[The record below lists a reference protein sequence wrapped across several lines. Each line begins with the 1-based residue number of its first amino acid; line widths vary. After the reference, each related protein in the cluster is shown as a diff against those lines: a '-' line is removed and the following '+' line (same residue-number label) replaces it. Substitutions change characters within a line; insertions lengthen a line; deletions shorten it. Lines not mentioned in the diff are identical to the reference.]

1 MILSFCLFY
10 IRLQGNGDLRQHP
23 GLKMCLGW
31 IIMFFIFP
39 EWTQS
44 SRLPVSLGLTILLR
58 EFLPSIDKTLNWQI
72 KEHFK
77 TLYKCTI
84 ETFLLTLKDFNL
96 LNKYILCWTC
106 FMKDYVFISNLSWW
120 SKTVLF
126 VTSQIW
132 VKQACRLSTL
142 KQGWRNVIRV
152 AKSKPL
158 KKQTQVLHMV
168 KYAVSIHVF
177 L

>member
-132 VKQACRLSTL
+132 VKQGLQAQELEAGVEKCY
-142 KQGWRNVIRV
+142 QGGQIK
-152 AKSKPL
+152 AF
-158 KKQTQVLHMV
+158 KKTNSGVT
-168 KYAVSIHVF
+168 YG
-177 L
+177 